1 MSSHRLQSNI
11 IVGTDPTSSD
21 IEEDNLNENLNEF
34 ERNILIDEELNI
46 NNSKYIS
53 SDFRIA
59 TSMPRDANETSATYD
74 DSGKHK
80 HKNQKF
86 EKINIRVVLFINV
99 AENSTSRK

>member
-46 NNSKYIS
+46 NNS
-53 SDFRIA
+53 
-59 TSMPRDANETSATYD
+59 NEAELEVTHIMST
-74 DSGKHK
+74 K
-80 HKNQKF
+80 
-86 EKINIRVVLFINV
+86 VVLLLCTV
-99 AENSTSRK
+99 AA

>member
-59 TSMPRDANETSATYD
+59 TSMPRDANETSVTYD

-80 HKNQKF
+80 HKNHKF
-86 EKINIRVVLFINV
+86 EKIDIINV

>member
-21 IEEDNLNENLNEF
+21 VEEDNLNENLNEF

-80 HKNQKF
+80 HKHQKF
-86 EKINIRVVLFINV
+86 EKIDIINV

>member
-86 EKINIRVVLFINV
+86 EKIDIINV
-99 AENSTSRK
+99 AEKSTSRK

>member
-21 IEEDNLNENLNEF
+21 VEEDNLNENLNEF

-59 TSMPRDANETSATYD
+59 TTMPRDANETSATYD

-80 HKNQKF
+80 QKNQKF
-86 EKINIRVVLFINV
+86 EKIDIINV

>member
-11 IVGTDPTSSD
+11 IVGADPTSSD
-21 IEEDNLNENLNEF
+21 VEEDNLNENLNEF

-59 TSMPRDANETSATYD
+59 TTMPRDANEASATYD

-86 EKINIRVVLFINV
+86 EKINMINV
-99 AENSTSRK
+99 AEHSIIRK

>member
-80 HKNQKF
+80 HRNQKF
-86 EKINIRVVLFINV
+86 EKILLMSPKIPP
-99 AENSTSRK
+99 AENK

>member
-21 IEEDNLNENLNEF
+21 VEEDNLNENLNEF

-59 TSMPRDANETSATYD
+59 TTMPRDANETSATYD

-80 HKNQKF
+80 HKNKKL
-86 EKINIRVVLFINV
+86 ERIDIINV
-99 AENSTSRK
+99 AENFTSRE

>member
-21 IEEDNLNENLNEF
+21 VEEDNLNENLNEF

-74 DSGKHK
+74 DSGKDK

-86 EKINIRVVLFINV
+86 QKIDIINV

>member
-59 TSMPRDANETSATYD
+59 TTMPRDANETSATYD

-80 HKNQKF
+80 HKNQKS
-86 EKINIRVVLFINV
+86 EKIDIINV

>member
-21 IEEDNLNENLNEF
+21 VEEDNLNENLNEF

-59 TSMPRDANETSATYD
+59 TTMPRDANETSATYD

-86 EKINIRVVLFINV
+86 EKIDIINV

>member
-21 IEEDNLNENLNEF
+21 VEEDNLNENLNEF

-59 TSMPRDANETSATYD
+59 TTMPRDANEALATYD

-86 EKINIRVVLFINV
+86 KKINIINV
-99 AENSTSRK
+99 ADNSTIRK

>member
-59 TSMPRDANETSATYD
+59 TSMPRDANETYD

-80 HKNQKF
+80 HKNQKS
-86 EKINIRVVLFINV
+86 EKIDIRLMSPKIPL
-99 AENSTSRK
+99 AENK